1 MWGTK
6 NAVSYDERVTARRR
20 KGDVDGYAALGQE
33 QVQVQVPDGRF
44 VLQSEVDYQN
54 ALIEERA
61 REIDRIAQS
70 IEDVAIIT
78 QDLAMLVNEQGGML
92 DNIEANIEDAV
103 EHTERA
109 VEDLRSADRSQRK
122 RRSRLVKLYSGLAV
136 VGVGVG
142 LFFSKPFRL
151 FF

>member
-78 QDLAMLVNEQGGML
+78 QDLAMLVSEQGGML